1 MKVFTWSQPCLR
13 RYRDML
19 IHCFGACS
27 APLSSSIFLLSR
39 IAFVLRNECVV
50 AVCLNSP
57 ILSGQASFYRA
68 FR

>member
-19 IHCFGACS
+19 IHCFGVCS
-27 APLSSSIFLLSR
+27 TPLSSSIFFLSR

-50 AVCLNSP
+50 AFRFNSP
-57 ILSGQASFYRA
+57 VLSEQASFYQA